1 MILNYNYVLPQVI
14 LIILII
20 IFITWVNRK
29 LIKITGRENIMRIGS
44 AFMAILAFV
53 WSFGFLL
60 HFTGIT
66 FDAHHTL
73 IWWEI
78 PVFITDLLL
87 SLFLACEAYEYTE
100 KYFKSRDKT
109 KG

>member
-1 MILNYNYVLPQVI
+1 MILNYNYVLPPVI

-29 LIKITGRENIMRIGS
+29 LIKITERENIMRIGS

-53 WSFGFLL
+53 WALGILL
-60 HFTGIT
+60 HFTGINFGT
-66 FDAHHTL
+66 HVL
-73 IWWEI
+73 VWWEI
-78 PVFITDLLL
+78 PVFVTDILI
-87 SLFLACEAYEYTE
+87 SIFLACEAYEYTE